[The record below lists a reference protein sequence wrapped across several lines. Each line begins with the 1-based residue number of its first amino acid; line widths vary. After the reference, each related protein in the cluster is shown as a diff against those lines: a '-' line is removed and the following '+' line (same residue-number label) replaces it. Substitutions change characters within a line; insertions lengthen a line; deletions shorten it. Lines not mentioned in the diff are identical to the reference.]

1 VRVLTDVSVVKTLYP
16 EIIDDLTQVGQV
28 QQGKIQPVLI
38 AQAVLDTQINTK
50 NKKWFYQYVDKN
62 QEQDVQ

>member
-1 VRVLTDVSVVKTLYP
+1 VAVVKTLYP

-38 AQAVLDTQINTK
+38 AKAVLDTQINTK